1 MEQQNGTVMKMVLR
15 KTDSSSVISENNDVI
30 DPRDVAAKFFW
41 DNRDI
46 LESIVKR
53 EKDRIAQEEAQKLT
67 IMRNPEEAETLVQEF
82 LTRRIL
88 CPCELMFFKLR
99 ACSKEPTIYLFMN
112 AEQVTI
118 AHTYFN
124 EIRKYF
130 NREWLDP
137 EYGLLETRRKIQKRI
152 CALYGIEH
160 ICPSKSTPSF
170 KMQPTST
177 NGNPKLYH
185 YINIIGSYKYLM
197 NFDFTPFMPWE
208 DSTKLKDNR
217 NFLARSIIKEIEDD
231 VDKGNAVIMGISE
244 YIRGLSKDMVDFME
258 LEKWMSV
265 KDKIVHWKSHRLME
279 FFLKTYDNT
288 MALLDK

>member
-88 CPCELMFFKLR
+88 RPCELMFFKLR

-130 NREWLDP
+130 NRKWLDP

-152 CALYGIEH
+152 CALYGIDR
-160 ICPSKSTPSF
+160 KS
-170 KMQPTST
+170 
-177 NGNPKLYH
+177 
-185 YINIIGSYKYLM
+185 
-197 NFDFTPFMPWE
+197 
-208 DSTKLKDNR
+208 
-217 NFLARSIIKEIEDD
+217 
-231 VDKGNAVIMGISE
+231 VV
-244 YIRGLSKDMVDFME
+244 
-258 LEKWMSV
+258 
-265 KDKIVHWKSHRLME
+265 
-279 FFLKTYDNT
+279 
-288 MALLDK
+288 